1 MFRSSSDH
9 HQGFQYMYKLHYA
22 LPLLIAVSLMYAGGV
37 PDTRCIYVGGCVS
50 FLVMIVVC

>member
-9 HQGFQYMYKLHYA
+9 HQGLLYMYKLHYA
-22 LPLLIAVSLMYAGGV
+22 LSLFIFGSLMNAGGV
-37 PDTRCIYVGGCVS
+37 PYTRCIYVGGGVS